1 MSKIFLLKKD
11 IGLEHLKRFGYS
23 ESKICIYPKAM
34 SKKIS
39 NYEEIRIYSDERNIW
54 CCNLKEGFGTC
65 SCECKLLNENI
76 QDLIDAGLVD
86 MEECQ

>member
-11 IGLEHLKRFGYS
+11 ICLEHLKRFGYS

-65 SCECKLLNENI
+65 SCDCKLLNDSI
-76 QDLIDAGLVD
+76 QDLIEVGFV
-86 MEECQ
+86 EEEER

>member
-11 IGLEHLKRFGYS
+11 ICLEHLKRFGYS

-39 NYEEIRIYSDERNIW
+39 NYEEIRIYYDERNIPPGAPR
-54 CCNLKEGFGTC
+54 LGGSPGYT
-65 SCECKLLNENI
+65 SLAVPLLPET
-76 QDLIDAGLVD
+76 L
-86 MEECQ
+86 CPR